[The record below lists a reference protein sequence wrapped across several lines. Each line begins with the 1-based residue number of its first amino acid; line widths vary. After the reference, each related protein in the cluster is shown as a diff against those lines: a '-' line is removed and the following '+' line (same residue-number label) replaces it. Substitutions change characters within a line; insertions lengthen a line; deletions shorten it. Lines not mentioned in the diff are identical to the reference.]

1 MESFKDEY
9 ADGTVRPK
17 GFEYFIEY
25 DSVTEKYK
33 RLVEHS
39 LVCDTKP
46 YPQDI
51 VCIGFELFGAHQLN
65 ITTKVGDIPW
75 RSLDK
80 QQVDD
85 LITALIYYRQRM
97 EELSHQ

>member
-1 MESFKDEY
+1 MENLRDEY
-9 ADGTVRPK
+9 ADGTLRPK
-17 GFEYFIEY
+17 GFEYHLFY
-25 DSVTEKYK
+25 DRVTERYT

-39 LVCDTKP
+39 LVCHTSRHPK
-46 YPQDI
+46 DI

-65 ITTKVGDIPW
+65 ITTKAGDIPW

-97 EELSHQ
+97 EEL

>member
-1 MESFKDEY
+1 MESLKEKY

-17 GFEYFIEY
+17 GFEYYIQY
-25 DSVTEKYK
+25 DPVTEKYDN
-33 RLVEHS
+33 LVEHS
-39 LVCDTKP
+39 LVCDTGRH
-46 YPQDI
+46 PQDI
-51 VCIGFELFGAHQLN
+51 VCIGFELFGANQLN
-65 ITTKVGDIPW
+65 ITTKVGDHYPW

-97 EELSHQ
+97 EEL